1 METNNKEIKDT
12 NSQPISIGLG
22 FIFIDVIF
30 FMLMT
35 MFNIASIKYVCAVF
49 MISSI
54 VVTEV
59 INRTFPKSL
68 NVVDAKLTP
77 ATSAALGNKVVRMGI
92 SYTMVEAV
100 VVAILLNV
108 KVSLNLAFFIQL
120 SLLII
125 YVSFIAYHIRM
136 NEEALEKLDKKNK

>member
-1 METNNKEIKDT
+1 METNDKEIKDK

-22 FIFIDVIF
+22 FIFVNVIF
-30 FMLMT
+30 FMIMT
-35 MFNIASIKYVCAVF
+35 MFNIATVKYVCALF

-54 VVTEV
+54 IVTEV
-59 INRTFPKSL
+59 INRVFPKAL
-68 NVVDAKLTP
+68 NVVDSRLTP

-92 SYTMVEAV
+92 SYTMVEALT
-100 VVAILLNV
+100 VAILLNV

-120 SLLII
+120 SFLII

-136 NEEALEKLDKKNK
+136 NEEALDKLNKNNK